1 MKLLLVGFGKRIS
14 TELTL
19 SMILGT
25 MRLSDILDPSL
36 VILLRLSMQT
46 AKLHFTPKE
55 ALSILDVLSSRIK
68 SVRDNYEKCCKAK
81 ELLNLS
87 PGDTQKLENLK

>member
-1 MKLLLVGFGKRIS
+1 MKSDRTEKLLITVKLRDISVPSLLTIVLFS

-46 AKLHFTPKE
+46 AKLQEPSYKKLTSKTY
-55 ALSILDVLSSRIK
+55 LLIL
-68 SVRDNYEKCCKAK
+68 
-81 ELLNLS
+81 
-87 PGDTQKLENLK
+87 

>member
-1 MKLLLVGFGKRIS
+1 MKSERTEKLLITVKLRDISVPSLLTIVLFS

-46 AKLHFTPKE
+46 AKLQEPSYKKLISKTY
-55 ALSILDVLSSRIK
+55 LLIL
-68 SVRDNYEKCCKAK
+68 
-81 ELLNLS
+81 
-87 PGDTQKLENLK
+87 